1 MPHAPGPRHLR
12 HVHEPFDAGLEL
24 DEGAVVGQ
32 ADDLTLGLGAGRV
45 RLLDAL
51 PRIRRLLL
59 VAERH
64 PAGLAVEVKDDD
76 LDLVA
81 HLEDLGRVADAAQ
94 LMSVTCRSPSMPPRS
109 MKAP

>member
-1 MPHAPGPRHLR
+1 MAHPAGPRHLR
-12 HVHEPFDAGLEL
+12 DVHEPLDTWLEL

-32 ADDLTLGLGAGRV
+32 ADDLALGLGAGRV
-45 RLLDAL
+45 RLLDSL

-64 PAGLAVEVKDDD
+64 PSGLAVEVEHHD

-81 HLEDLGRVADAAQ
+81 DLEDLRRMAHP
-94 LMSVTCRSPSMPPRS
+94 SPAHVGHV
-109 MKAP
+109 KKTINATEIDE